1 LGLRLKTR
9 DATWPQR
16 PVPLKSRTGLLIQ
29 KRAANSIMVS
39 LCKGDADCFWA
50 FESPD
55 VEEASSGEE
64 APDVP
69 GDCDEEEDGDD
80 AEKEEDSS
88 PREKVFVK
96 NLPSLHHYQGLRGFI
111 VNSRGNKIE
120 VVFPCGAPPKAFLP
134 EHLDRIPLDASM
146 KDRLTAGAKVWL
158 SRGPGVSTTGMGYL
172 RAQKRKRAVVRMLG
186 WSDFYKKFV
195 LALDDSMEERHMVRL
210 TFAQTGIVRSMSTT
224 DSDSDSTDPKACSS
238 DSSTEK

>member
-1 LGLRLKTR
+1 V
-9 DATWPQR
+9 D
-16 PVPLKSRTGLLIQ
+16 S
-29 KRAANSIMVS
+29 
-39 LCKGDADCFWA
+39 
-50 FESPD
+50 
-55 VEEASSGEE
+55 
-64 APDVP
+64 
-69 GDCDEEEDGDD
+69 DEEEEEDD

-88 PREKVFVK
+88 REKVVVK

-111 VNSRGNKIE
+111 VNSRGGRIE
-120 VVFPCGAPPKAFLP
+120 VVFPCGAKSKTFLRD
-134 EHLDRIPLDASM
+134 HLDHLPLDASM

-238 DSSTEK
+238 DSSREK